1 MSKADFKE
9 IWGITYTIPEYQAA
23 LISHKTRKDRC
34 AILASWALKT
44 GLISDSPECFEIL
57 TEMIASGDCGGVHE

>member
-9 IWGITYTIPEYQAA
+9 IWGITYTIPEYQTA
-23 LISHKTRKDRC
+23 LLASKTKKDRC

-44 GLISDSPECFEIL
+44 GLVSDSPECYKVLID
-57 TEMIASGDCGGVHE
+57 MIESGDCGGLE